1 MPGQVFAYLASDDAK
16 LAWIT
21 ALLCAVFAFAILS
34 LPRGIMDFDIEAGLE
49 GTAESMT
56 ALLKTLKLNVTLAP
70 SANVFKV
77 LASLFSALIGMLT
90 VLPAFRFSRA
100 YYDLTTK
107 HVASPGVQYV
117 SQRRLH
123 SRSGA
128 SPPRVAGLCSTSVS
142 WARWLAH

>member
-1 MPGQVFAYLASDDAK
+1 
-16 LAWIT
+16 
-21 ALLCAVFAFAILS
+21 
-34 LPRGIMDFDIEAGLE
+34 MDFDIEAGLE